1 MGTIVLTDEEEKFM
15 LRLRHLA
22 KGKTIDHVTVRI
34 PDLAIVEKWSRQ
46 EEVFRPHQAEHLP
59 RPS

>member
-1 MGTIVLTDEEEKFM
+1 MTDEEEKFM